1 MHQLAWVALI
11 TPFLQAW
18 TTNPFIMTQK
28 DGYLLGRG
36 TSDNKGPILA
46 MLFAVKELLDRRE
59 GEACAGL
66 PCNLSFIFEAC
77 IPHICSPTN
86 LGLIVSFPDPMQLHT
101 RCMRIDRSRA

>member
-1 MHQLAWVALI
+1 MLV
-11 TPFLQAW
+11 QAW

-28 DGYLLGRG
+28 DGYLHGRG

-66 PCNLSFIFEAC
+66 PCNLSFIFEVHFHVFLQHC
-77 IPHICSPTN
+77 MKN
-86 LGLIVSFPDPMQLHT
+86 VSVGVMTGHKIQELCLKH
-101 RCMRIDRSRA
+101 SQ

>member
-1 MHQLAWVALI
+1 M
-11 TPFLQAW
+11 QAW

-46 MLFAVKELLDRRE
+46 MLFAVKELLDKHE

-66 PCNLSFIFEAC
+66 PCNLSFIFEVPCSAAAPPRLPC
-77 IPHICSPTN
+77 TPPHRVAPA
-86 LGLIVSFPDPMQLHT
+86 H
-101 RCMRIDRSRA
+101 